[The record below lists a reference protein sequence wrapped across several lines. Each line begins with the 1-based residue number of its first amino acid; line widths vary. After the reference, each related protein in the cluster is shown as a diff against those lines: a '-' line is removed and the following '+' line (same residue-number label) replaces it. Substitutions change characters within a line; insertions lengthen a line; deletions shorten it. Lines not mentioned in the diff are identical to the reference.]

1 MAQLELVHE
10 ERSDNK
16 ALVFTDISNWV
27 DLTDAQLNAPSIIFT
42 ITYYGGTT
50 YTIPSNL
57 IIASMAD
64 ATTVG
69 LESDIKYII
78 TADLLG
84 LAEGALITDDVYT
97 VSYTN
102 IGDDD
107 YLKNILVY
115 GVAKQAV
122 WQRLAQNDDNY
133 LESQMFSPDIEK
145 ALVNYAF
152 LLDLEASTYCAE
164 IIELQRIIVL
174 LNNLI

>member
-1 MAQLELVHE
+1 MAQLKLVHE

-16 ALVFTDISNWV
+16 ALIFTDISPWA
-27 DLTDAQLNAPSIIFT
+27 DLATAQAAGPDIIFT
-42 ITYYGGTT
+42 ITNYGGTT
-50 YTIPSNL
+50 YTIPNSVVTTAL
-57 IIASMAD
+57 AD

-69 LESDIKYII
+69 DDSDIIFII

-84 LAEGALITDDVYT
+84 GTTGGLITDDVYT
-97 VSYTN
+97 ITYTH

-107 YLKNILVY
+107 YIQNILVY

-122 WQRLAQNDDNY
+122 WQRLTTNDDNY

-164 IIELQRIIVL
+164 ITELQRIIYL